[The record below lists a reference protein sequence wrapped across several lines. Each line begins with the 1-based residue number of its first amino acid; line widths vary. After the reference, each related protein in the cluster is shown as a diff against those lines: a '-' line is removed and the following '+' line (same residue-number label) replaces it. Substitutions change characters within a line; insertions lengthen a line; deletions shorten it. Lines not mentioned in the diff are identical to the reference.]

1 MNQTTINIH
10 KNKCCKIVLDEGTID
25 VLANHQICIRD
36 GITYID
42 GIPLNEYVK
51 TKKQWNKSID

>member
-25 VLANHQICIRD
+25 VLANQQISICD

-42 GIPLNEYVK
+42 GIPLNDYVK
-51 TKKQWNKSID
+51 TKKQ

>member
-10 KNKCCKIVLDEGTID
+10 KNKCCKIVFDEGTID
-25 VLANHQICIRD
+25 VLANQQISICD

-42 GIPLNEYVK
+42 GIPLNDYVK
-51 TKKQWNKSID
+51 TKKQ